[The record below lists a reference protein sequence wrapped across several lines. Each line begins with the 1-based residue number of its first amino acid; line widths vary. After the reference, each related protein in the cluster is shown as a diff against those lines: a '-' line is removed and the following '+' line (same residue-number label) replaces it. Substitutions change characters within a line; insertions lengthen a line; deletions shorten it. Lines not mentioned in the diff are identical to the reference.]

1 MAHAIIEHAQ
11 RELPQFGFEVQPIGG
26 AGEPTQLL
34 VKTVPDYAGRERWM
48 LLTVYEDL
56 GENLQ
61 DAWLVQFFHRFPVEA
76 PAPEQRAELARL
88 LIAANNKITIG
99 QFCFREEDALLYYRA
114 VVIFPSAPDAWT
126 KLLSE
131 HLFISVFQVDEFGAA
146 IEAVATGAQ
155 TLQGAVAADPRLGP
169 LG

>member
-11 RELPQFGFEVQPIGG
+11 RELPAFGFEVQPIGA

-34 VKTVPDYAGRERWM
+34 VKTVPDYAGRERW
-48 LLTVYEDL
+48 LLVTVYEDL
-56 GENLQ
+56 GENLE
-61 DAWLVQFFHRFPVEA
+61 DAWLVQVFHRFPVDA
-76 PAPEQRAELARL
+76 PGAEQRGDLARL
-88 LIAANNKITIG
+88 LVAANNKITVG

-114 VVIFPSAPDAWT
+114 VAIFPAAADAWT

-131 HLFISVFQVDEFGAA
+131 HLYFSVFQIDEFGAA

-155 TLQGAVAADPRLGP
+155 TLQGAVAADARLGP